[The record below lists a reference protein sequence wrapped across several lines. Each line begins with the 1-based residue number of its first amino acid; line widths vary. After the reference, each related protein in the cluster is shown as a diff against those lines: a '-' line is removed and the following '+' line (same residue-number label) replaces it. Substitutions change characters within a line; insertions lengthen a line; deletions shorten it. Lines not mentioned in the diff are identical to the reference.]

1 MKKIKKFKI
10 IEEGRI
16 CSPEEMKEIVGG
28 YMCSD
33 GNSLTVCPTDWFLA
47 SCQPA
52 AASGYYE
59 DFCGQP
65 LPQTLQVCTEDYKYD
80 VCVLVHYTCGA
91 ENTYMA

>member
-28 YMCSD
+28 YLSCSD

-52 AASGYYE
+52 ATSGYSE
-59 DFCGQP
+59 EFCLQ
-65 LPQTLQVCTEDYKYD
+65 LPPTYIVCSEDYKYD
-80 VCVLVHYTCGA
+80 FCVGMHYTCGG
-91 ENTYMA
+91 ENTYTA